1 MDDAAP
7 VLWVCSAHERAGL
20 IRDGLAR
27 EVLSGV
33 LIAVDRPITA
43 SVRAHALREK
53 LGPWE
58 TDPDRGRAIGFGT
71 AAWVHTG
78 SWPGRTAS
86 PIDLVI
92 GRNRRAPRLDG
103 VRVRQVDLPTEHL
116 KSVEGLSVTLPG
128 RTAADVA
135 RDLPRAHALSVL
147 RTLQELHDV
156 HPPQVLEIL
165 AAMPYARGAAVARE
179 VVRAWADS
187 LR

>member
-7 VLWVCSAHERAGL
+7 VLRVGSAHERAGL

-33 LIAVDRPITA
+33 LIAADQPITA
-43 SVRAHALREK
+43 AVRAHALREK
-53 LGPWE
+53 LGLWE
-58 TDPDRGRAIGFGT
+58 TDAGRGRAVGFGT

-78 SWPGRTAS
+78 TWPGPTAG

-92 GRNRRAPRLDG
+92 GRNRRAPRLGG

-116 KSVEGLSVTLPG
+116 ELLEGLLVTRPG

-156 HPPQVLEIL
+156 HPPQVLGIL
-165 AAMPYARGAAVARE
+165 ASMPYARGAAIARE